1 MLLEWRNANKLS
13 KAEAAKLLNLSYP
26 TYLKIETS
34 GEMSTSIL
42 TKVLDLNKHTLLI
55 IPKSYIHNF

>member
-42 TKVLDLNKHTLLI
+42 TKVLELNKHTLLI
-55 IPKSYIHNF
+55 IPKSYIRSF